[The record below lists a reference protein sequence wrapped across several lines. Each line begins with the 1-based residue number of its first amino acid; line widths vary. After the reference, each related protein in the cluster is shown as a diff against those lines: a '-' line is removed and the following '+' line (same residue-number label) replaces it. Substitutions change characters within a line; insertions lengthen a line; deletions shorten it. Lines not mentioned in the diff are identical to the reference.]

1 MVSGSETGREG
12 GSQDGDSNTKG
23 SNGVFTANGKDHFV
37 HPLWKI
43 LAAALA
49 LPLGGA
55 FIGGIVS
62 YRAGLSAVDSRISDH
77 KELNGKLTDHE
88 NRVKRLEEKASETKG
103 YLDDIFCYITKGKDP
118 RCK

>member
-12 GSQDGDSNTKG
+12 SSQDGDKNPKG
-23 SNGVFTANGKDHFV
+23 SDGVFTANGKDHFV

-55 FIGGIVS
+55 FVGGIVS
-62 YRAGLSAVDSRISDH
+62 YRAGLSAVDERISFN
-77 KELNGKLTDHE
+77 KELNNKLVDHDNRIKRVEEKTVQHE
-88 NRVKRLEEKASETKG
+88 NNLEN
-103 YLDDIFCYITKGKDP
+103 IFCHITKGKDP